1 VTAPAVSVVTPAYR
15 AAAIIGPTI
24 ESALA
29 QTRPDLEVLVVDD
42 CSPDGTVA
50 VVEAYARTDP
60 RVRCLRHAANRGP
73 GAARTTALEAAR
85 GRYVAFL
92 DSDDLWLPQ
101 KLERQ
106 IAFMTG
112 CRAALSYTQY
122 RRIDAAGTIVSG
134 IVDVPATL
142 DYQALLRNT
151 AIATSTV
158 VVDRE
163 MTGPFTMQD
172 VFYDDYVCWLA
183 LLKRGFVAHGLRE
196 DLMRYR
202 ILARSWS
209 RNKLRS
215 AAQVWRV
222 YRDVER
228 LALVPAA
235 WVFSQYAWNAFRKYR
250 G

>member
-1 VTAPAVSVVTPAYR
+1 VTIPAVSVVIPAYR
-15 AAAIIGPTI
+15 AGAIIGPTI

-29 QTRPDLEVLVVDD
+29 QTMREVEVLVVDD
-42 CSPDGTVA
+42 CSPDDTVA
-50 VVEAYARTDP
+50 VVEGYARADS

-73 GAARTTALEAAR
+73 GGARTTALEAAR

-92 DSDDLWLPQ
+92 DSDDVWLPE

-112 CRAALSYTQY
+112 RGAALSYTQY
-122 RRIDAAGTIVSG
+122 RRIDQAGAIVSDVVG
-134 IVDVPATL
+134 VPAML

-158 VVDRE
+158 VVDRA

-183 LLKRGFVAHGLRE
+183 LLKRGFIAHGLQE

-215 AAQVWRV
+215 AAQVWRI

-235 WVFSQYAWNAFRKYR
+235 WVFTQYAWNAFRKYR